1 MAGNKNSGR
10 RRLSVAEKK
19 LKGTFRKDRQSE
31 QEQIENEITQ
41 IVALNKDAQIKPP
54 KNLVNKNLIEFYKS
68 HTKKLLELGLLA
80 PFDLPELNA
89 MYEVLQQYYD
99 VVEELKKTNIKEN
112 FIQYKELTDI
122 SQRLLKTF
130 SSLSSKYYI
139 SPTARAKLTLDV
151 LDIQH
156 KQNENKSAIT
166 RAMNNES

>member
-19 LKGTFRKDRQSE
+19 LKGTYRKDRQSE
-31 QEQIENEITQ
+31 QEQVENEMSE
-41 IVALNKDAQIKPP
+41 IVALKKNTQIKPP
-54 KNLVNKNLIEFYKS
+54 KNLTNKNLIEFYKS
-68 HTKKLLELGLLA
+68 HTNKLLELGLLA
-80 PFDLPELNA
+80 DFDLPELNA

-156 KQNENKSAIT
+156 KQTENKSAIT
-166 RAMNNES
+166 RAMNND

>member
-19 LKGTFRKDRQSE
+19 LKGTYRKDRQSE
-31 QEQIENEITQ
+31 QEQIENEMSEL
-41 IVALNKDAQIKPP
+41 VALNKNSQIQVP
-54 KNLVNKNLIEFYKS
+54 KNLTNKNLIEFYKS
-68 HTKKLLELGLLA
+68 HTKKLVELGLLA
-80 PFDLPELNA
+80 DFDLPELNA

-99 VVEELKKTNIKEN
+99 VVEELKKTDIKEN
-112 FIQYKELTDI
+112 FILYKELTDI

-156 KQNENKSAIT
+156 KQTENKSAISK
-166 RAMNNES
+166 AMHNES